1 MSPRRADA
9 LLLAACFLWGV
20 SFVIVKGALDHASP
34 LAFVAVRFALAAALL
49 APFAQLGTRF
59 TSAELRAGAILAL
72 LLGAGFIAQAAGLVY
87 TTPSRS
93 AFLVAISSVLA
104 PPIAIL
110 VLRERP
116 RAAAVVALI
125 VAAFGTWLLT
135 APGGGGL
142 NRGDALTLITAAA
155 FGGQIVA
162 ITALSRRHAVPRLL
176 WLQVA
181 GTAVLAGVGAP
192 LVETVRLE
200 WSAPFLAAL
209 AFTAVGATAVALW
222 WQLRAQREM
231 SSTRAAVLFCSEALF
246 AAVTSWLV
254 TGEVL
259 AATQWLGG
267 GLILAGMIVA
277 EVRAPV
283 ARSQSTH

>member
-1 MSPRRADA
+1 MSPRRADV

-20 SFVIVKGALDHASP
+20 SFVVVKGGLEHSSP
-34 LAFVAVRFALAAALL
+34 LAFVALRFALAAVIF
-49 APFAQLGTRF
+49 APFANLGTRF
-59 TSAELRAGAILAL
+59 TRQEILGGGLLAL

-104 PPIAIL
+104 PPIAML

-116 RAAAVVALI
+116 RRAAIVALV

-135 APGGGGL
+135 APQGGSGL

-162 ITALSRRHAVPRLL
+162 ITALSRRHSAARLV
-176 WLQVA
+176 WLEIV
-181 GTAVLAGVGAP
+181 GTALLAAVGAP
-192 LVETVRLE
+192 LVEDVQVR
-200 WSAPFLAAL
+200 WTAGFLAAL
-209 AFTAVGATAVALW
+209 GFTAVGATVLALW
-222 WQLRAQREM
+222 WQLKAQREM

-246 AAVTSWLV
+246 AAVTSWIV

-259 AATQWLGG
+259 SVGQWLGG
-267 GLILAGMIVA
+267 GLILGGMILA
-277 EVRAPV
+277 EWPV
-283 ARSQSTH
+283 ARSHPTH

>member
-1 MSPRRADA
+1 VTSRRADA
-9 LLLAACFLWGV
+9 RLLAACFLWGV

-34 LAFVAVRFALAAALL
+34 LAFVAVRFALAAVLF
-49 APFAQLGTRF
+49 APFAGLGTRF
-59 TSAELRAGAILAL
+59 TVPELRAGALLAV
-72 LLGAGFIAQAAGLVY
+72 LLGAGFIAQAAGLLY

-104 PPIAIL
+104 PPIAML

-116 RAAAVVALI
+116 RATTIVALV

-142 NRGDALTLITAAA
+142 NRGDALTLITAGA

-162 ITALSRRHAVPRLL
+162 ITALSRRHTITRLL
-176 WLQVA
+176 WLQIA
-181 GTAVLAGVGAP
+181 GTALLAGVGAP
-192 LVETVRLE
+192 LVEVVRLE
-200 WSAPFLAAL
+200 WSASFIAAL
-209 AFTAVGATAVALW
+209 AFTAIGATVVALL
-222 WQLRAQREM
+222 WQLQAQREM

-259 AATQWLGG
+259 TGLQWLGG
-267 GLILAGMIVA
+267 GFILAGMIVA
-277 EVRAPV
+277 EVRRRDAPL
-283 ARSQSTH
+283 S

>member
-34 LAFVAVRFALAAALL
+34 LAFVAVRFALAAVLF
-49 APFAQLGTRF
+49 APFAGLGTRF
-59 TSAELRAGAILAL
+59 TVPELRAGALLAV

-104 PPIAIL
+104 PPIAML
-110 VLRERP
+110 ALRERP
-116 RAAAVVALI
+116 RAAAIVALV

-162 ITALSRRHAVPRLL
+162 ITALSRRHTLRRLL
-176 WLQVA
+176 WLQIA
-181 GTAVLAGVGAP
+181 GTALLAGVGAP
-192 LVETVRLE
+192 LVEVVRIE
-200 WSAPFLAAL
+200 WSASFIAAL
-209 AFTAVGATAVALW
+209 AFTAIGATVVALL
-222 WQLRAQREM
+222 WQLQAQREM

-254 TGEVL
+254 LGETL
-259 AATQWLGG
+259 SAEQWVGS
-267 GLILAGMIVA
+267 GLILGAMIMA
-277 EVRAPV
+277 ELPR
-283 ARSQSTH
+283 RSHC